1 MTIYCNFWFTHIFI
15 LIIIEVVPA
24 GFDAESQDDKNDGK
38 SSSKATTFR
47 AQLVEEELK
56 AADLWAQP
64 TMKQPILAC
73 VELLLVEKTTTRLA
87 TELLTHFN

>member
-1 MTIYCNFWFTHIFI
+1 M
-15 LIIIEVVPA
+15 PA

-64 TMKQPILAC
+64 TMKRLFLAC
-73 VELLLVEKTTTRLA
+73 VELLLVEKTTTRFA